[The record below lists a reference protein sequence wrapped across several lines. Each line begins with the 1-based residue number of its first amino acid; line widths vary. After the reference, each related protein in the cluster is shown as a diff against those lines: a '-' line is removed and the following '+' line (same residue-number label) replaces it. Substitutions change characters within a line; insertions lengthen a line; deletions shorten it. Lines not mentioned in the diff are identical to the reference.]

1 MNPTIPL
8 KFELPESGAIM
19 TTRNHLSPAQIDHY
33 RSGLASAEQAAQIE
47 VHLKDCP
54 QCQHALQFGQR
65 LSTLLAPLP
74 QLAARMPRRHSRAV
88 RWPRVFA
95 AGMATASLALAVFI
109 SMPHLMTA
117 NETYPGGL
125 GSQTLSPQV
134 ADAVQ
139 NIEFYQWLSN
149 HPQMLQQG
157 LQNGN
162 PA

>member
-1 MNPTIPL
+1 
-8 KFELPESGAIM
+8 M
-19 TTRNHLSPAQIDHY
+19 TTQNHLTPVQIDRY
-33 RSGLASAEQAAQIE
+33 RSGLASAEQAAQIQL
-47 VHLKDCP
+47 HLRHCP
-54 QCQHALQFGQR
+54 QCQNALQFGQH
-65 LSTLLAPLP
+65 LCDQLAPLP
-74 QLAARMPRRHSRAV
+74 QLAARLPRRHSRAV

-109 SMPHLMTA
+109 SVPHLA
-117 NETYPGGL
+117 SNNDSYPG
-125 GSQTLSPQV
+125 SLSPQV

-149 HPQMLQQG
+149 HPQVLQQG

>member
-8 KFELPESGAIM
+8 KFELPESGDIM
-19 TTRNHLSPAQIDHY
+19 TTRNHLTSAQIDHY
-33 RSGLASAEQAAQIE
+33 RSGLASAEQAAHIE
-47 VHLKDCP
+47 AHLKNCP
-54 QCQHALQFGQR
+54 QCQQELQFGQQ
-65 LSTLLAPLP
+65 LSQLLAPLP
-74 QLAARMPRRHSRAV
+74 QLAARLPRRSSRTV

-109 SMPHLMTA
+109 SVPHLA
-117 NETYPGGL
+117 GSNGAYPGGFD
-125 GSQTLSPQV
+125 SQSLSPQV

>member
-1 MNPTIPL
+1 
-8 KFELPESGAIM
+8 M
-19 TTRNHLSPAQIDHY
+19 TTRNHLTPAQIDHY

-109 SMPHLMTA
+109 SVPHLMTTNA
-117 NETYPGGL
+117 TYPGGV
-125 GSQTLSPQV
+125 GSQALSPQV

>member
-1 MNPTIPL
+1 
-8 KFELPESGAIM
+8 M
-19 TTRNHLSPAQIDHY
+19 TTCNHLTSAQIDLY
-33 RSGLASAEQAAQIE
+33 RSGLASAEQAAHIE
-47 VHLKDCP
+47 AHLKNCP
-54 QCQHALQFGQR
+54 QCQQELQFGQR
-65 LSTLLAPLP
+65 LSHLLAPLP
-74 QLAARMPRRHSRAV
+74 QLAARLPRHSSRTV

-109 SMPHLMTA
+109 SVPHLTGG
-117 NETYPGGL
+117 NEAYPGGFD
-125 GSQTLSPQV
+125 SQSLSPQV

-149 HPQMLQQG
+149 HPQLLQQG

>member
-1 MNPTIPL
+1 MQ
-8 KFELPESGAIM
+8 S
-19 TTRNHLSPAQIDHY
+19 HLE
-33 RSGLASAEQAAQIE
+33 R
-47 VHLKDCP
+47 CP
-54 QCQHALQFGQR
+54 RCQSTLQFGQH
-65 LSTLLAPLP
+65 LCDQLAPLP
-74 QLAARMPRRHSRAV
+74 QLAARLPRRHSRTV

-109 SMPHLMTA
+109 SVPHLNA
-117 NETYPGGL
+117 NNGIDPG
-125 GSQTLSPQV
+125 SLSPQV

>member
-1 MNPTIPL
+1 
-8 KFELPESGAIM
+8 M
-19 TTRNHLSPAQIDHY
+19 TTQNHLTPAQIDHY
-33 RSGLASAEQAAQIE
+33 RSGLASAEQATQMQM
-47 VHLKDCP
+47 HLRDCP
-54 QCQHALQFGQR
+54 QCHNALQFGQH
-65 LSTLLAPLP
+65 LCEQLAPLP
-74 QLAARMPRRHSRAV
+74 QLAARLPRRHSRAV

-95 AGMATASLALAVFI
+95 AGMVTASLALAVVI
-109 SMPHLMTA
+109 SVPHLAA
-117 NETYPGGL
+117 NNGNDPGN
-125 GSQTLSPQV
+125 LSPQV

>member
-1 MNPTIPL
+1 
-8 KFELPESGAIM
+8 M
-19 TTRNHLSPAQIDHY
+19 TTQNHLTPAQIDHY
-33 RSGLASAEQAAQIE
+33 RSGLASAEQAAQME
-47 VHLKDCP
+47 THLKHCP
-54 QCQHALQFGQR
+54 RCQEALQFGRR
-65 LSTLLAPLP
+65 LSAQLGPLP
-74 QLAARMPRRHSRAV
+74 QLAARLPRRTPRAV

-109 SMPHLMTA
+109 SVPHLTS
-117 NETYPGGL
+117 NEGNYPG
-125 GSQTLSPQV
+125 SLSPQV

>member
-19 TTRNHLSPAQIDHY
+19 TTRNHLTTAQIDHY

-47 VHLKDCP
+47 MHLKDCP
-54 QCQHALQFGQR
+54 QCQHDLQFGQR
-65 LSTLLAPLP
+65 VSALLAPLP
-74 QLAARMPRRHSRAV
+74 QLAARMPRRHARAV

-109 SMPHLMTA
+109 SVPHFSPSGG
-117 NETYPGGL
+117 YPNN
-125 GSQTLSPQV
+125 LSPQV

>member
-8 KFELPESGAIM
+8 KFELPESGDIM
-19 TTRNHLSPAQIDHY
+19 TTRNHLTSAQIDHY
-33 RSGLASAEQAAQIE
+33 RSGLASAEQAAHIE
-47 VHLKDCP
+47 AHLKNCP
-54 QCQHALQFGQR
+54 QCQQELQFGQQ
-65 LSTLLAPLP
+65 LSHLLAPLP
-74 QLAARMPRRHSRAV
+74 QLAARLPRRSARTV

-95 AGMATASLALAVFI
+95 TGMATASLALAVFI
-109 SMPHLMTA
+109 SVPHLTSGNGA
-117 NETYPGGL
+117 YPGGFD
-125 GSQTLSPQV
+125 SQSLSPQV

>member
-1 MNPTIPL
+1 
-8 KFELPESGAIM
+8 M
-19 TTRNHLSPAQIDHY
+19 TTQNHLTPAQIDHY
-33 RSGLASAEQAAQIE
+33 RSGLASAEQAAQME
-47 VHLKDCP
+47 MHLKHCP
-54 QCQHALQFGQR
+54 RCQEALQFGRR
-65 LSTLLAPLP
+65 LSAQLGPLP
-74 QLAARMPRRHSRAV
+74 QLAARLPRRTPRAV

-109 SMPHLMTA
+109 SVPHLTS
-117 NETYPGGL
+117 NEGNYPG
-125 GSQTLSPQV
+125 SLSPQV

>member
-1 MNPTIPL
+1 
-8 KFELPESGAIM
+8 M
-19 TTRNHLSPAQIDHY
+19 TTQNHLTPAQIDHF
-33 RSGLASAEQAAQIE
+33 RSGLVSADQAESIRRHLAQCPSCQDE
-47 VHLKDCP
+47 LRFGERVCAHL
-54 QCQHALQFGQR
+54 AR
-65 LSTLLAPLP
+65 LP
-74 QLAARMPRRHSRAV
+74 QLAARLPQRRPRAV

-109 SMPHLMTA
+109 SVPRFGA
-117 NETYPGGL
+117 NNANDL
-125 GSQTLSPQV
+125 GTLSPQI

-139 NIEFYQWLSN
+139 NMEFYQWLSN

>member
-1 MNPTIPL
+1 
-8 KFELPESGAIM
+8 M
-19 TTRNHLSPAQIDHY
+19 TTQNHLTPAQIDHY
-33 RSGLASAEQAAQIE
+33 RSGLASAEQAAHIE
-47 VHLKDCP
+47 SHLKHCP
-54 QCQHALQFGQR
+54 QCQTQLQFGQR
-65 LSTLLAPLP
+65 LTALLAPLP
-74 QLAARMPRRHSRAV
+74 QLAARMPRRHPRTV

-109 SMPHLMTA
+109 TVPHLTA
-117 NETYPGGL
+117 SEGGYPGN
-125 GSQTLSPQV
+125 LSPQV

-157 LQNGN
+157 LQHGN

>member
-1 MNPTIPL
+1 
-8 KFELPESGAIM
+8 M
-19 TTRNHLSPAQIDHY
+19 TTQTHLTPAQIDHY
-33 RSGLASAEQAAQIE
+33 RSGLASAVQAAQIE
-47 VHLKDCP
+47 THLKNCP
-54 QCQHALQFGQR
+54 QCQTELQFGQR
-65 LSTLLAPLP
+65 LGALLAPLP
-74 QLAARMPRRHSRAV
+74 QLAARLPRRHPRAV

-109 SMPHLMTA
+109 SVPHLATSDG
-117 NETYPGGL
+117 NYPG
-125 GSQTLSPQV
+125 SLSPQV

-139 NIEFYQWLSN
+139 NIEFYRWLSN

>member
-1 MNPTIPL
+1 
-8 KFELPESGAIM
+8 
-19 TTRNHLSPAQIDHY
+19 
-33 RSGLASAEQAAQIE
+33 
-47 VHLKDCP
+47 
-54 QCQHALQFGQR
+54 
-65 LSTLLAPLP
+65 
-74 QLAARMPRRHSRAV
+74 MPRRHSRAV

>member
-1 MNPTIPL
+1 
-8 KFELPESGAIM
+8 M
-19 TTRNHLSPAQIDHY
+19 TTQNHLTPAQIDHY
-33 RSGLASAEQAAQIE
+33 RSGLATAEQAAQIE
-47 VHLKDCP
+47 AHLKNCP
-54 QCQHALQFGQR
+54 QCQQELQFGQR
-65 LSTLLAPLP
+65 LSHLLAPLP
-74 QLAARMPRRHSRAV
+74 QLAARMPHRHPRTV

-109 SMPHLMTA
+109 SVPHLMPR
-117 NETYPGGL
+117 NEAYPGGL
-125 GSQTLSPQV
+125 SPQI